1 MKPIDASSPQDRNIA
16 PTRRGILRL
25 GTGGVLAASLVATGN
40 NPGFAQGKPPGP
52 GSARPHLDRAIAALE
67 SANGVTIGI
76 VAGRQ
81 GQKSYAYRGGDTF
94 PMCSLFKTLAVARLL
109 RDHAYDD
116 EFWKRRIRFRDDQ
129 IVENSVICAADED
142 RDMSV
147 EELAEAALRFSDN
160 TAGNL
165 LLELIGGPLQIGAYA
180 RTLGAPST
188 RLDRWEPELN
198 EALPGDLRDTSTPS
212 EIHKLYEALLLGD
225 ALSTLGQARLRSW
238 MLRNTTAGKR
248 LGAAVPPGAELAD
261 KTGAGAYGVVN
272 DAGVV
277 WPDARPPL
285 TLAVMTKTHDPD
297 AVNNNAVLA
306 RVGQLVFAEL
316 L

>member
-1 MKPIDASSPQDRNIA
+1 MEPIETSGPQGRNFA
-16 PTRRGILRL
+16 PTRRGILLL
-25 GTGGVLAASLVATGN
+25 GTGGVLATSFVATGN
-40 NPGFAQGKPPGP
+40 SPGFAQEKLPGK
-52 GSARPHLDRAIAALE
+52 GSTRPHLDRSIAALE

-76 VAGRQ
+76 AAGRQ
-81 GQKSYAYRGGDTF
+81 GQTAYTYRGGDTF

-109 RDHAYDD
+109 REHTYDD

-129 IVENSVICAADED
+129 IVENSIICAADED

-212 EIHKLYEALLLGD
+212 DIHKLYEALLLGE
-225 ALSTLGQARLRSW
+225 ALGTLGQARLRSW

-277 WPDARPPL
+277 WPDGRPPL
-285 TLAVMTKTHDPD
+285 TLAVMTKTDDPD

>member
-1 MKPIDASSPQDRNIA
+1 MDQLQTSQPQDRSFD
-16 PTRRGILRL
+16 PTRRKILL
-25 GTGGVLAASLVATGN
+25 FGAGGVLAASMAAAGGPAYAQEKAPGTGN
-40 NPGFAQGKPPGP
+40 V
-52 GSARPHLDRAIAALE
+52 RRRLDRAIADLE
-67 SANGVTIGI
+67 SAHGVTIGI
-76 VAGRQ
+76 AAGRR
-81 GQKSYAYRGGDTF
+81 GQTSYAYRGGDTF

-116 EFWKRRIRFRDDQ
+116 EFWKRRILFRDDQ
-129 IVENSVICAADED
+129 IVENSIICAADED

-147 EELAEAALRFSDN
+147 EELADAALRFSDN

-165 LLELIGGPLQIGAYA
+165 LLEVIGGPMQIGAYA
-180 RTLGAPST
+180 RSFGARST

-212 EIHKLYEALLLGD
+212 DIHKLYEALLLGD
-225 ALSTLGQARLRSW
+225 ALSALGQARLRGW

-248 LGAAVPPGAELAD
+248 LGAVVPPGAELAD
-261 KTGAGAYGVVN
+261 KTGAGDYGVVN

-277 WPDARPPL
+277 WPDAGPPL
-285 TLAVMTKTHDPD
+285 TLAVMTRTDDPD
-297 AVNNNAVLA
+297 AVNNNAVVA

>member
-1 MKPIDASSPQDRNIA
+1 MDAPSPQDRKFA
-16 PTRRGILRL
+16 PTRRGMLLL
-25 GTGGVLAASLVATGN
+25 GTGALATSLVATGN
-40 NPGFAQGKPPGP
+40 SPGFAQEKLPGK
-52 GSARPHLDRAIAALE
+52 GSVRPHLDRSIAALE

-76 VAGRQ
+76 AAGRR
-81 GQKSYAYRGGDTF
+81 GQTAYTYRGGDTF

-116 EFWKRRIRFRDDQ
+116 EFWKRRILFREDQ
-129 IVENSVICAADED
+129 IVENSIICAADED

-147 EELAEAALRFSDN
+147 EQLADAALRFSDN

-165 LLELIGGPLQIGAYA
+165 LLELIGGPMQIGAYA

-212 EIHKLYEALLLGD
+212 DIHKLYEALLIGD
-225 ALSTLGQARLRSW
+225 ALSTLGQACLRSW

-248 LGAAVPPGAELAD
+248 LGAAVSPGTELAD
-261 KTGAGAYGVVN
+261 KTGAGDYGVVN

-277 WPDARPPL
+277 WPDGRPPL
-285 TLAVMTKTHDPD
+285 TVAVMTKTDDPD
-297 AVNNNAVLA
+297 AVNNNEVVA
-306 RVGQLVFAEL
+306 RVGQLIFAEL